1 VIQSK
6 LPFIGSGSG
15 TGLALHE
22 TATPVSP
29 LLGSDRS
36 ALLVTVLFVFSVLS
50 IPKFNLPGVL
60 AFGAFPLFLM
70 SAAKL
75 HAGMMLKRLLL
86 ISPFVLVMAAGNLLL
101 DRHPVMWISG
111 MTISGGMISG
121 TVIVAKTIIS
131 MAGLLSVTHCIPF
144 YRICRAL
151 EALHVPDILVTQL
164 ILLDRYRS
172 VLHDE
177 AQSMK
182 KARDI
187 RSFGRKGKEL
197 FRTASL
203 IGSLLL
209 RTTNRAERLYRSMSA
224 RGFHGLMGNRSDKNM
239 SHGDLKTIGLWS
251 LLFLA
256 LHLIF

>member
-1 VIQSK
+1 MQSR
-6 LPFIGSGSG
+6 LPCTGSA
-15 TGLALHE
+15 LADYGA
-22 TATPVSP
+22 ATQPFP
-29 LLGSDRS
+29 FLGSDRS
-36 ALLVTVLFVFSVLS
+36 ALLVTALFIFSLLS
-50 IPKFNLPGVL
+50 IPKFNLQGVI

-75 HAGMMLKRLLL
+75 HAGAMVKRLLL
-86 ISPFVLVMAAGNLLL
+86 ISPFVLFMAAGNLLL
-101 DRHPVMWISG
+101 DQNPFMLIYG
-111 MTISGGMISG
+111 ITLSGGMISG

-131 MAGLLSVTHCIPF
+131 VAGLLSVTLCIPF

-151 EALHVPDILVTQL
+151 EALHVPDVLITQL
-164 ILLDRYRS
+164 LLLDRYRS
-172 VLHDE
+172 VLHEE
-177 AQSMK
+177 AQSMQ

-197 FRTASL
+197 FRTAPL

-224 RGFHGLMGNRSDKNM
+224 RGFHGRMANRPAEKISL
-239 SHGDLKTIGLWS
+239 GDWITIGLWS

-256 LHLIF
+256 LRLIF